1 MLNIYYGR
9 ESVDKERFIYQTI
22 AERGY
27 GPDRQTLVIVPDQYT
42 LEAERQ
48 AFKDLG
54 VESLIGLDVFSMSRM
69 GHKILENLGGSRR
82 TFIDKYGRQ
91 MLLTRIAREEDENLQ
106 AFKGNMAKSS
116 FIELTNNFISEMK
129 QYGATPETLTEIM
142 GEVREGS
149 LLYRKLADLRLI
161 FSRYQEEISGVYTD
175 SEDMIDLYVDRIG
188 EAPLIRGNAVWV
200 YGFDS
205 FAPKALKVL
214 TAIMAAADQVNVVL
228 TYDKMCRDEDLFEI
242 TGAVIRS
249 LEKGAEEAGCGLG
262 EEADIS
268 GMPGDFSWRNKNKA
282 ISFLEHEL
290 FTMDPQKAETAD
302 GITLVEA
309 ANMYNEAETAA
320 AYILH
325 LLRDKGYRQ
334 RDIVVICNDQNTRGS
349 IISRVFDE
357 YGLPL
362 FKDKKRKILNS
373 TIAVYLVSMLMT
385 VEKRY
390 RSSDVFKTLKTGL
403 AGLSG
408 EEVENLEN
416 YSLRY
421 RIRGTMWQKPFVLG
435 EADYGVEGLEELER
449 IRISAM
455 ELFGGLENIY
465 KRKQTVREFVEAYY
479 RFLTEELGIVE
490 KLQQSV
496 AEQLDGGLA
505 DMAEETRQIWSL
517 IVGILDQ
524 IVELT
529 GDDAFDGEAFTEI
542 FTVGLDQVEVGV
554 LPSSVDDIMLGTM
567 QRTRAGDVR
576 AMVIIGA
583 NEGVLPQ
590 NVGDDGLFAVEELE
604 QMAEGGHEICKVDKV
619 RTQEERLA
627 IYRNLAKPSEE
638 LWISYAAADADGREI
653 RASETVDELRS
664 VFPELRLSK
673 DVISSDDAGGLIGGR
688 ISTLRHYTE
697 MVRLAEKGE
706 EVDPVWKSVENW
718 YREQDEPE
726 MGQIEKGLI
735 FDNATD
741 SLDPSTASI
750 LYRENA
756 EGTAVLS
763 PSRVETFARCP
774 FSHFVAYGLKPEE
787 LRVFEVASR
796 EIGDVYHSCL
806 MRITSRLSAEN
817 SWQEVTEEQCRVMVA
832 EALRSETDG
841 YKDGLFHF
849 GNEEKYKSSR
859 MADTC
864 FQAIWALVQ
873 QIRAGNVSSSRYE
886 ESFGRGRHLAP
897 IEVDAGSRTM
907 LIEGK
912 IDRMDVLENG
922 RVKIIDYKSGN
933 LSLDSTEVR
942 GGYRLQLMLYLKA
955 AQEGQ
960 RLPAGVFYFHI
971 QNPRVE
977 SGKGGA
983 SEVELADMISA
994 EIRKSF
1000 RLKGIMV
1007 DDPET
1012 VKEIAGEFEKSS
1024 DVAPVRQTSKG
1035 IVGSPA
1041 GALMSDEEFTEL
1053 QKAVDEKVEELCG
1066 RLAGGDIDISPMVTK
1081 GGTACQYC
1089 EYKSICRFDLG
1100 FDGCRYNVLRY

>member
-1 MLNIYYGR
+1 
-9 ESVDKERFIYQTI
+9 
-22 AERGY
+22 
-27 GPDRQTLVIVPDQYT
+27 
-42 LEAERQ
+42 
-48 AFKDLG
+48 
-54 VESLIGLDVFSMSRM
+54 
-69 GHKILENLGGSRR
+69 
-82 TFIDKYGRQ
+82 
-91 MLLTRIAREEDENLQ
+91 
-106 AFKGNMAKSS
+106 MAKSS

-465 KRKQTVREFVEAYY
+465 
-479 RFLTEELGIVE
+479 I
-490 KLQQSV
+490 
-496 AEQLDGGLA
+496 
-505 DMAEETRQIWSL
+505 
-517 IVGILDQ
+517 
-524 IVELT
+524 
-529 GDDAFDGEAFTEI
+529 
-542 FTVGLDQVEVGV
+542 
-554 LPSSVDDIMLGTM
+554 
-567 QRTRAGDVR
+567 
-576 AMVIIGA
+576 
-583 NEGVLPQ
+583 
-590 NVGDDGLFAVEELE
+590 
-604 QMAEGGHEICKVDKV
+604 
-619 RTQEERLA
+619 
-627 IYRNLAKPSEE
+627 
-638 LWISYAAADADGREI
+638 
-653 RASETVDELRS
+653 
-664 VFPELRLSK
+664 
-673 DVISSDDAGGLIGGR
+673 
-688 ISTLRHYTE
+688 
-697 MVRLAEKGE
+697 KGNR
-706 EVDPVWKSVENW
+706 P
-718 YREQDEPE
+718 
-726 MGQIEKGLI
+726 
-735 FDNATD
+735 
-741 SLDPSTASI
+741 
-750 LYRENA
+750 
-756 EGTAVLS
+756 
-763 PSRVETFARCP
+763 
-774 FSHFVAYGLKPEE
+774 
-787 LRVFEVASR
+787 
-796 EIGDVYHSCL
+796 
-806 MRITSRLSAEN
+806 
-817 SWQEVTEEQCRVMVA
+817 
-832 EALRSETDG
+832 
-841 YKDGLFHF
+841 
-849 GNEEKYKSSR
+849 
-859 MADTC
+859 
-864 FQAIWALVQ
+864 
-873 QIRAGNVSSSRYE
+873 
-886 ESFGRGRHLAP
+886 
-897 IEVDAGSRTM
+897 
-907 LIEGK
+907 
-912 IDRMDVLENG
+912 
-922 RVKIIDYKSGN
+922 SGN
-933 LSLDSTEVR
+933 LSR
-942 GGYRLQLMLYLKA
+942 
-955 AQEGQ
+955 
-960 RLPAGVFYFHI
+960 PI
-971 QNPRVE
+971 
-977 SGKGGA
+977 
-983 SEVELADMISA
+983 I
-994 EIRKSF
+994 
-1000 RLKGIMV
+1000 
-1007 DDPET
+1007 
-1012 VKEIAGEFEKSS
+1012 
-1024 DVAPVRQTSKG
+1024 
-1035 IVGSPA
+1035 GS
-1041 GALMSDEEFTEL
+1041 
-1053 QKAVDEKVEELCG
+1053 
-1066 RLAGGDIDISPMVTK
+1066 
-1081 GGTACQYC
+1081 
-1089 EYKSICRFDLG
+1089 
-1100 FDGCRYNVLRY
+1100 